1 MNLVDVVEIKEAC
14 CGGDMK
20 NLEAE
25 EVRKLEADLRLEV
38 CICSALLRRMPDILR
53 ALRLDTS
60 QIEDLERPRRELGD
74 LLKKTE
80 RRQTELQKT

>member
-1 MNLVDVVEIKEAC
+1 MNLVDVVEIKEASR
-14 CGGDMK
+14 GGGMK

-25 EVRKLEADLRLEV
+25 EVRKLEVDLKLEV
-38 CICSALLRRMPDILR
+38 CMCSALHTRMPDILR
-53 ALRLDTS
+53 ALGLDTS

-80 RRQTELQKT
+80 RRQTEDF